1 MPTPARRAISSSGA
15 SRPCPE
21 KTSRAAATIA
31 SRLRW
36 ASRRS
41 PLAGGPGRPER
52 SAASR
57 PERWALVI
65 GRVYLRNPCPR
76 CHTAAASATA
86 ATAAPTTPTAAR
98 PGRSSWPPLQRSGQL
113 QRQPIG
119 VLERQHRNPE
129 WRQVGD
135 AAVLDAALLERLHGR
150 LQVRLGRY
158 PEAQVV
164 EAAAERDDAVLEDV
178 LGEVVIGIA
187 SRRRRVHGDLEPEQL
202 GVERPGPL
210 DVGDREPKVMDRAE

>member
-21 KTSRAAATIA
+21 KTSRAAAPIA

-129 WRQVGD
+129 RRQVGD

-150 LQVRLGRY
+150 LQVGLGRY

-164 EAAAERDDAVLEDV
+164 EAAAERVEAVAAA
-178 LGEVVIGIA
+178 LG
-187 SRRRRVHGDLEPEQL
+187 VHGAQAHEQV